1 VVANLRAHR
10 VRRHQP
16 SRCRRP
22 ERVVAR

>member
-22 ERVVAR
+22 ERLVAR

>member
-10 VRRHQP
+10 VRHQP